1 MISNAQKYGGY
12 MVICDYVAL
21 PHAKASDGVNN
32 HYSGINNV
40 QRRDNSSYEI
50 VCSRRVNEIEL
61 VLLTVV

>member
-1 MISNAQKYGGY
+1 MAADDFGTDFNT
-12 MVICDYVAL
+12 
-21 PHAKASDGVNN
+21 SDGVNN

-61 VLLTVV
+61 MLLPFCV

>member
-1 MISNAQKYGGY
+1 MAADDFGTNFNT
-12 MVICDYVAL
+12 
-21 PHAKASDGVNN
+21 SDGVNN

-61 VLLTVV
+61 VLLPFCIQYSREY